1 LGNNDQLFKRRKA
14 EREAS
19 AITLRRRP
27 ATVDPSEHILIVCEG
42 EFTEKIYLD
51 RVVSD
56 LKLQSVD
63 VKIKGEGAEPLRVV
77 NAAEEYVRKE
87 GRDNPGSYD
96 KVFCVFDRDT
106 HERWEAAHSKILSL
120 NKRQGFPAIQAITN
134 IPCIE
139 YWFILHFNFSRSAY
153 VEKNGKTVGQ
163 VAESDLRSIKGFEDY
178 NKKLTEKQ
186 LILLA
191 EAQDTA
197 IKSGI
202 KLAKMCEDDG
212 DTNPSTKVHELL
224 QYLIGLRNKE
234 LAQRNK

>member
-1 LGNNDQLFKRRKA
+1 
-14 EREAS
+14 
-19 AITLRRRP
+19 
-27 ATVDPSEHILIVCEG
+27 
-42 EFTEKIYLD
+42 
-51 RVVSD
+51 
-56 LKLQSVD
+56 
-63 VKIKGEGAEPLRVV
+63 
-77 NAAEEYVRKE
+77 
-87 GRDNPGSYD
+87 
-96 KVFCVFDRDT
+96 
-106 HERWEAAHSKILSL
+106 
-120 NKRQGFPAIQAITN
+120 
-134 IPCIE
+134 
-139 YWFILHFNFSRSAY
+139 LHFNFSRSAY

-163 VAESDLRSIKGFEDY
+163 VAESDLRSIKVFEDY